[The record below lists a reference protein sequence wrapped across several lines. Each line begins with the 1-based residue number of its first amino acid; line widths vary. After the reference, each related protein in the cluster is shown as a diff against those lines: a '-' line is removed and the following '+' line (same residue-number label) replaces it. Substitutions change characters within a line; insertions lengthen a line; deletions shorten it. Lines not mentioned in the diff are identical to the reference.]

1 MGPPAM
7 GPGDTKLVYKR
18 MSVNLD
24 TLAVNTLRCLS
35 LDQVEA
41 AKSGH
46 PGLPLGAA
54 AMAYTLFKRHLQFDP
69 LRPDWFNRDRFILS
83 AGHGSALNYA
93 LLHVFGYDLSVDD
106 LKGFRQLHSRT
117 PGHPEFRETPG
128 IEATTG
134 PLGQGAAMAAGLA
147 VAEAHLRAVTKGL
160 VDHFTYALVSDGDLM
175 EGIGCEAASL
185 AGHLK
190 LGRLIYLYDA
200 NDISLDGPTSYSYTE
215 DPAAKFTACG
225 WHVQTVADGND
236 VEAID
241 QAITEAKK
249 VEDKPSLIIVKT
261 KIGFGSPSE
270 GTSEAHGA
278 PLGPDKTKATK
289 DKLGWPSH
297 EPFFVPSEIAEIQQ
311 EFRTKG
317 TALSGAWE
325 QKLGQVRSSDP
336 AIGSMVDHMASGTLP
351 EGWEKILESLVLP
364 DSAQATRDSGKAALN
379 AAASALPWVIGGAAD
394 LASSTKTAINGSPR
408 FSLETPEGRNVFF
421 GVREHAMGAMV
432 NGMALHGFIPF
443 GSTFLVF
450 SDYMRGAIRLS
461 SLMELPSLWIFTHDS
476 VFVGEDGPT
485 HQPIEHVAALRIIP
499 GLDVYRPAG
508 AAETAA
514 CMAAAINRQ
523 KPSALILTRQN
534 LPVYREKQA
543 EIWEGAQKG
552 AYILEDTEGM
562 PDVILA
568 ATGSE
573 ISLAFQVKEALKEHK
588 VEARIVSVPC
598 LEVFRE
604 QEVEYIVD
612 VVPIDIPVVTM
623 EAGVT
628 FGWEDL
634 AGDLGLTLGINRF
647 GMSGPGQKVYEEL
660 GMTVESVVED
670 VLFVTGADLEDT
682 DE

>member
-1 MGPPAM
+1 
-7 GPGDTKLVYKR
+7 
-18 MSVNLD
+18 MSMNLD
-24 TLAVNTLRCLS
+24 SLAVNTLRCLS
-35 LDQVEA
+35 MDQVEA

-54 AMAYTLFKRHLQFDP
+54 PMAYTLFRRHLRFDP
-69 LRPDWFNRDRFILS
+69 VNPDWFNRDRFILS

-93 LLHVFGYDLSVDD
+93 LLHVFGYDVTVED
-106 LKGFRQLHSRT
+106 LRGFRQLHSRT
-117 PGHPEFRETPG
+117 PGHPEYKETPG

-160 VDHFTYALVSDGDLM
+160 VDHYTYALVSDGDLM

-200 NDISLDGPTSYSYTE
+200 NDISLDGPTDLSYTE
-215 DPAAKFTACG
+215 DPAAKFAACG
-225 WHVQTVADGND
+225 WHVQTVANGND
-236 VEAID
+236 IEAID
-241 QAITEAKK
+241 QAISSAKS
-249 VEDKPSLIIVKT
+249 VEDQPSLIIVKT
-261 KIGFGSPSE
+261 KIGFGSPAE

-278 PLGPDKTKATK
+278 PLGPEKTKATK
-289 DKLGWPSH
+289 DKLGWPTH
-297 EPFFVPSEIAEIQQ
+297 EPFFIPVEISGLQNEVRAKGAE
-311 EFRTKG
+311 
-317 TALSGAWE
+317 LSGAWE
-325 QKLGQVRSSDP
+325 QKLNQVRASDP
-336 AIGSMVDHMASGTLP
+336 SIASMVDHMAAGTLP
-351 EGWEKILESLVLP
+351 EGWEEGLKNLTLP
-364 DSAQATRDSGKAALN
+364 EGSQASRDSGKAALN
-379 AAASALPWVIGGAAD
+379 AAAAALPWVIGGAAD
-394 LASSTKTAINGSPR
+394 LASSTKTVISGSPK
-408 FSLETPEGRNVFF
+408 FTPATPEGRNIYF

-450 SDYMRGAIRLS
+450 SDYMRGSIRLS

-499 GLDVYRPAG
+499 GLEVYRPAD
-508 AAETAA
+508 ATETAA
-514 CMAAAINRQ
+514 CFASAISRRN
-523 KPSALILTRQN
+523 PSALILTRQN
-534 LPVYREKQA
+534 LPVMAEKQE
-543 EIWEGAQKG
+543 EIWVGARKG
-552 AYILEDTEGM
+552 AYILEDAEGI

-573 ISLAFQVKEALKEHK
+573 VSLALQVKKALIEHE
-588 VEARIVSVPC
+588 VDARVVSVPC

-604 QEVEYIVD
+604 QEVDYIID
-612 VVPIDIPVVTM
+612 VVPIDVPVVTM

-634 AGDLGLTLGINRF
+634 AGDMGLTLGINRF

-660 GMTVESVVED
+660 DMTVQSIVED
-670 VLFVTGADLEDT
+670 VLFVVGSDQEDS

>member
-1 MGPPAM
+1 M
-7 GPGDTKLVYKR
+7 
-18 MSVNLD
+18 NLD
-24 TLAVNTLRCLS
+24 SLAVNTLRCLS

-54 AMAYTLFKRHLQFDP
+54 PMAYTLFRRHLKFDP
-69 LRPDWFNRDRFILS
+69 LNPDWFNRDRFILS

-93 LLHVFGYDLSVDD
+93 LLHVFGYDMSVDD
-106 LKGFRQLHSRT
+106 LRGFRQLHSRT
-117 PGHPEFRETPG
+117 PGHPEYRETPG

-200 NDISLDGPTSYSYTE
+200 NDISLDGPTDLSCTE
-215 DPAAKFTACG
+215 DPAAKFDACG

-236 VEAID
+236 IEAID
-241 QAITEAKK
+241 QAISAAKL
-249 VEDKPSLIIVKT
+249 VEDKPSLIVVKT
-261 KIGFGSPSE
+261 KIGFGSPAE
-270 GTSEAHGA
+270 GTSAAHGA
-278 PLGPDKTKATK
+278 PLGPEKTKATK
-289 DKLGWPSH
+289 DKLGWPTH
-297 EPFFVPSEIAEIQQ
+297 EPFFVPAEIADLQKEM
-311 EFRTKG
+311 RSKG
-317 TALSGAWE
+317 AELSGAWE
-325 QKLGQVRSSDP
+325 QKLNQARASEP
-336 AIGSMVDHMASGTLP
+336 AIAAMVDHMSAGTLP
-351 EGWEKILESLVLP
+351 EGWEENLKNLTLP
-364 DSAQATRDSGKAALN
+364 EGSQASRDSGKDALN
-379 AAASALPWVIGGAAD
+379 AAASALPWIIGGAAD
-394 LASSTKTAINGSPR
+394 LASSTKTVISGSPK
-408 FSLETPEGRNVFF
+408 FAPGTPEGRNIYF

-499 GLDVYRPAG
+499 GLEVYRPAD

-514 CMAAAINRQ
+514 CYASAINRR
-523 KPSALILTRQN
+523 KPSAMILTRQN
-534 LPVYREKQA
+534 LPVMSDKQA

-552 AYILEDTEGM
+552 AYILEDTDGI

-573 ISLAFQVKEALKEHK
+573 VSLALQVKKALVEHSIS
-588 VEARIVSVPC
+588 ARIVSVPC

-604 QEVEYIVD
+604 QEVDYIID
-612 VVPIDIPVVTM
+612 VVPIDVPVVTM

-660 GMTVESVVED
+660 GMTVQSVVED
-670 VLFVTGADLEDT
+670 VLFVAGSDVEDS